1 MSDLAFTDTHVHF
14 YDLRD
19 PALHYSWLVPDPEP
33 AAGAAEEDDETGN
46 RDALKAVRYWA
57 DDFIAESRLA
67 GTTKAVHVQ
76 AAIGIEDPVEETRFV
91 QGFADRLGFP
101 LTIVAFADLT
111 AGDAERVIERHLEY
125 PGVCGIRDLRY
136 DDYLTDP
143 RWERGYALLE
153 QHGLVCCD
161 DPLVPVMSDAVA
173 LVKRYPGI
181 TYCIDHAGF
190 PRRRDADY
198 FEAWKRGMRS
208 LAALD
213 HTVVKISGLG
223 MCDHRWTVDS
233 IRPWVLECIDAW
245 GVERSFFGTNWPVDR
260 LFSSYTD
267 VVQAYRRIIADFSRD
282 EQKALFSG
290 NADRIFRLN
299 PAA

>member
-1 MSDLAFTDTHVHF
+1 MSDLEFTDTHVHF

-19 PALHYSWLVPDPEP
+19 PGLHYSWLVPD
-33 AAGAAEEDDETGN
+33 AEEDPDLGN
-46 RDALKAVRYWA
+46 HDALKAVRYWA

-101 LTIVAFADLT
+101 LTIVAFCDLT
-111 AGDAERVIERHLEY
+111 SGDAERVIERHVEY

-153 QHGLVCCD
+153 RHGLVCCD
-161 DPLVPVMSDAVA
+161 DPLVPVMGDAVK
-173 LVKRYPGI
+173 LVERYPSI
-181 TYCIDHAGF
+181 TYCIDHTGF
-190 PRRRDADY
+190 PRRRDPEY
-198 FEAWKRGMRS
+198 FEEWKRGMRS

-267 VVQAYRRIIADFSRD
+267 VIQAYRQIIADFSRD
-282 EQKALFSG
+282 EQVALFSG
-290 NADRIFRLN
+290 NADRIFRLT
-299 PAA
+299 PAG

>member
-1 MSDLAFTDTHVHF
+1 MSDLEFTDTHVHF

-19 PALHYSWLVPDPEP
+19 TRLHYSWLLPD
-33 AAGAAEEDDETGN
+33 AEEHSDVGSLE
-46 RDALKAVRYWA
+46 AIKSVRYWA

-76 AAIGIEDPVEETRFV
+76 AALGIEDPVEETRFV

-101 LTIVAFADLT
+101 LTIVPYCDL
-111 AGDAERVIERHLEY
+111 ASEDAARVIERHLEY
-125 PGVCGIRDLRY
+125 AGVCGIRDLRY

-143 RWERGYALLE
+143 HWERGYALLE
-153 QHGLVCCD
+153 RHGLVCCD
-161 DPLVPVMSDAVA
+161 DPLVSVMGEATE

-181 TYCIDHAGF
+181 TYCIDHSGY
-190 PRRRDADY
+190 PRRRDSEY
-198 FEAWKRGMRS
+198 FEEWKRGMRS

-213 HTVVKISGLG
+213 NTVVKISGLG

-233 IRPWVLECIDAW
+233 IRPWVLECIEAW

-267 VVQAYRRIIADFSRD
+267 VVQAYREIIADFSRD
-282 EQKALFSG
+282 EQIALFSG

-299 PAA
+299 STG